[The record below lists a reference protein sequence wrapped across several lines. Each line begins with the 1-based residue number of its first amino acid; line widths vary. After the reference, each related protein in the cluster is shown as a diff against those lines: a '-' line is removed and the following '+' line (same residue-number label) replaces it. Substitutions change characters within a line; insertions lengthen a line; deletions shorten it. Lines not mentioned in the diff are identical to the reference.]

1 MLEKTVG
8 CDNGTR
14 LSIAHDIRMFAE
26 ELGKYYR
33 GGRCN
38 FSEIVME
45 HTNPLVPYMHTD
57 TCYLRFADNFTA
69 VMKNSSATHWDM
81 CQVLN
86 QTKHCLEK
94 ESMYLPPLLQGVWRT
109 AAHKIDLNSCYSG
122 FGKKITTCTY
132 MYKQVS
138 IFCSSNLRH
147 NLFNTSAYFEDSCK
161 FMFAY
166 LWIVLVEVCISIYLM
181 IILLCCPFVIV
192 AEAMMKMN
200 MTKEEEKM
208 MAMENWNMSQLFNRT
223 MNGKFSDLWFY
234 MLLQAQF
241 HVNVE

>member
-1 MLEKTVG
+1 MVEILFCVLIKECKEDLLPWTNFFCSNGEEIAKCMLEKTVG

-14 LSIAHDIRMFAE
+14 LSIAQDIRMFAE

-57 TCYLRFADNFTA
+57 TCYLWFADNFTA

-86 QTKHCLEK
+86 QTRHCLER
-94 ESMYLPPLLQGVWRT
+94 ESTYLPPLLQGVWRT

-122 FGKKITTCTY
+122 FGKY
-132 MYKQVS
+132 
-138 IFCSSNLRH
+138 
-147 NLFNTSAYFEDSCK
+147 
-161 FMFAY
+161 
-166 LWIVLVEVCISIYLM
+166 
-181 IILLCCPFVIV
+181 
-192 AEAMMKMN
+192 
-200 MTKEEEKM
+200 
-208 MAMENWNMSQLFNRT
+208 
-223 MNGKFSDLWFY
+223 
-234 MLLQAQF
+234 
-241 HVNVE
+241 

>member
-122 FGKKITTCTY
+122 FGKKITTCTF

-147 NLFNTSAYFEDSCK
+147 NF
-161 FMFAY
+161 
-166 LWIVLVEVCISIYLM
+166 I
-181 IILLCCPFVIV
+181 
-192 AEAMMKMN
+192 
-200 MTKEEEKM
+200 
-208 MAMENWNMSQLFNRT
+208 
-223 MNGKFSDLWFY
+223 
-234 MLLQAQF
+234 
-241 HVNVE
+241 

>member
-1 MLEKTVG
+1 MLTWTNFFCSNGEKIAKCMLEKTVG

-57 TCYLRFADNFTA
+57 TCYLWFADNFTA

-86 QTKHCLEK
+86 QTRHCLER
-94 ESMYLPPLLQGVWRT
+94 ESTYLPPLLQGVWRT

-122 FGKKITTCTY
+122 FGKY
-132 MYKQVS
+132 
-138 IFCSSNLRH
+138 
-147 NLFNTSAYFEDSCK
+147 
-161 FMFAY
+161 
-166 LWIVLVEVCISIYLM
+166 
-181 IILLCCPFVIV
+181 
-192 AEAMMKMN
+192 
-200 MTKEEEKM
+200 
-208 MAMENWNMSQLFNRT
+208 
-223 MNGKFSDLWFY
+223 
-234 MLLQAQF
+234 
-241 HVNVE
+241 

>member
-132 MYKQVS
+132 MSVYFALLTLDT
-138 IFCSSNLRH
+138 I
-147 NLFNTSAYFEDSCK
+147 LFNTSAYFEDSCK

-166 LWIVLVEVCISIYLM
+166 LWIVLVEVCVYKYLFDDNFT
-181 IILLCCPFVIV
+181 LLSFCYCSWGDDEDEYDKGRGEDDGYGELEYVS
-192 AEAMMKMN
+192 A
-200 MTKEEEKM
+200 
-208 MAMENWNMSQLFNRT
+208 L
-223 MNGKFSDLWFY
+223 
-234 MLLQAQF
+234 
-241 HVNVE
+241 